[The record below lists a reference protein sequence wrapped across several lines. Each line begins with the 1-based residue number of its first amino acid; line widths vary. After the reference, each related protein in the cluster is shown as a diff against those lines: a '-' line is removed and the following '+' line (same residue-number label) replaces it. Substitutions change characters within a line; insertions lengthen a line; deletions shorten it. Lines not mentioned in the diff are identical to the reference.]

1 METNAIIEKI
11 LTRSNEV
18 LQNIPTKF
26 KRRIKKR
33 LRSRYF
39 SSTQI
44 LLYLL
49 LNYFHNLFYL
59 EASN

>member
-33 LRSRYF
+33 LRTSLYVRIFKFSFSLDILVAHKFYF
-39 SSTQI
+39 I
-44 LLYLL
+44 YC
-49 LNYFHNLFYL
+49 
-59 EASN
+59 